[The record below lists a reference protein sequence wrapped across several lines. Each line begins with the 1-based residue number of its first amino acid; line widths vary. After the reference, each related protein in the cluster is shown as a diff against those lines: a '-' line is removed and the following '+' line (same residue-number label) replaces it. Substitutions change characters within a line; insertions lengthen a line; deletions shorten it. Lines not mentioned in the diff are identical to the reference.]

1 MSAAKSD
8 RLLLLLLI
16 PLIVLAVLAALL
28 RYLWA
33 VLTNP
38 VRAWGIARAFDRVF
52 NVAAN
57 GSELETLSSRAER
70 ARREG
75 RAWGCWLCRLLN
87 HIEPDHCD
95 RSRGI

>member
-1 MSAAKSD
+1 MSN
-8 RLLLLLLI
+8 RLALLALL
-16 PLIVLAVLAALL
+16 PLIALAPLLALA

-33 VLTNP
+33 VLTAP
-38 VRAWGIARAFDRVF
+38 DKAWGIARAFDRVF

-57 GSELETLSSRAER
+57 GSERETLSSRAER

-75 RAWGCWLCRLLN
+75 RAWGCVLCRWLDRL
-87 HIEPDHCD
+87 EPGHCE

>member
-1 MSAAKSD
+1 
-8 RLLLLLLI
+8 
-16 PLIVLAVLAALL
+16 
-28 RYLWA
+28 
-33 VLTNP
+33 
-38 VRAWGIARAFDRVF
+38 
-52 NVAAN
+52 VAAN

-87 HIEPDHCD
+87 HIEPDHCE